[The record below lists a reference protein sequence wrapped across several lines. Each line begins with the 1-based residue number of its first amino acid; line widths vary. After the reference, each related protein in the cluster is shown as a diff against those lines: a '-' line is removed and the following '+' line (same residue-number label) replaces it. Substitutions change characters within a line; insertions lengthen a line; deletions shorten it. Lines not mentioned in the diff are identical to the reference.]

1 MNSQIR
7 SQSESAAAPRT
18 SKLLDASRWGSRVFS
33 GEWTSAGSTLVVR
46 EPATGEILGEVGES
60 QPADMEALVNRV
72 SAAQIKWA
80 AESSES
86 RAALFRRASQI
97 LEDDREFLLD
107 AIVRETGGVRGKA
120 EVELQGTI
128 DELIHSAA
136 ILVQPEGHIMPSRDP
151 SRLSLARRVPIGVVG
166 VIAPWNFPMLL
177 AMRSVAP
184 AIALGNAVI
193 LKPDPQTPIVGGVV
207 LARAFEEA
215 GLPPGV
221 FAVVNGG
228 AAVGEALVEAR
239 GVRMITFTGST
250 AVGRRVGELAGK
262 HLKKVALELGGKSPF
277 IVLDDA
283 DLGAAASAGAWGS
296 FLHQGQICMASG
308 RHIVDRKVVAEYLE
322 LLSQKAAGLP
332 VGDPFRQQ
340 VAIGP
345 IINAKQVARID
356 KIIKDSVAAGA
367 RVLTGGTHDGPYY
380 KPTVLADVRPKT
392 PAYDLEIF
400 GPVAPVIVAE
410 NEADA
415 IRIANDTEYGL
426 AGAVQ
431 TASLERGLRVAR
443 QIRAGLVHI
452 NDQTIHDFA
461 DIPFGGMG
469 ASGNG
474 SRFGSL
480 TNWEEF
486 TQWQWMT
493 IGGTPVKYPF

>member
-1 MNSQIR
+1 MSQPQSRPNSTVP
-7 SQSESAAAPRT
+7 SSA
-18 SKLLDASRWGSRVFS
+18 LLEPSAWTGRIFS
-33 GEWTSAGSTLVVR
+33 GDWRPSSTRIAVK
-46 EPATGEILGEVGES
+46 EPATGELLGEVGES
-60 QPADMEALVNRV
+60 QPADLTEHVARAH
-72 SAAQIKWA
+72 AAQAAWA
-80 AESSES
+80 QRSAEE
-86 RAALFRRASQI
+86 RAALFRRAAQI
-97 LEDDREFLLD
+97 LEDHRKPLIEAL
-107 AIVRETGGVRGKA
+107 VRETGGVPGKA
-120 EVELQGTI
+120 EVELNGSI
-128 DELIHSAA
+128 AELFHSAA
-136 ILVQPEGHIMPSRDP
+136 ILVQPEGHLLPSHDP
-151 SRLSLARRVPIGVVG
+151 SRLSIARRVPLGVVG

-207 LARAFEEA
+207 IARAFEEA
-215 GLPPGV
+215 GLPAGIFTV
-221 FAVVNGG
+221 INGG
-228 AAVGEALVEAR
+228 APVGEALVEAK

-262 HLKKVALELGGKSPF
+262 HLKRVALELGGKSPY
-277 IVLDDA
+277 IVLEDA
-283 DLGAAASAGAWGS
+283 DLEAAASAGAWGS

-308 RHIVDRKVVAEYLE
+308 RHIVHRKVVKEYLE
-322 LLSQKAAGLP
+322 ILTQKARSLP

-345 IINAKQVARID
+345 IINARQVARID
-356 KIIKDSVAAGA
+356 KIVKDSVQAGA
-367 RVLTGGTHDGPYY
+367 RLTTGGSYEGPFY
-380 KPTVLADVRPKT
+380 KPTVLADVRPAM

-410 NEADA
+410 DEADA

-426 AGAVQ
+426 SGAVQ
-431 TASLERGLRVAR
+431 TGSLERGLRVAR
-443 QIRAGLVHI
+443 QIKSGLVHI

-461 DIPFGGMG
+461 DIPFGGRG

-486 TQWQWMT
+486 TEWQWMT
-493 IGGTPVKYPF
+493 VGSTPTRYPF